1 MSTAF
6 ANCGP
11 PGQRKRKKRTGED
24 AERQGRIHTRFKNN
38 PANTVQTGATTRRQ
52 PTAPGHGDGLLRF
65 FERRSRIHSEADD
78 VKDIGLASAIEDP
91 DSEVNAGGAPQPDTQ
106 AAINRLV
113 GSLDPD
119 AGDTHIPPVGGG
131 SEGALHLPTDE
142 VGPCQE
148 RDSSLARC
156 TSVTFLGTTHL
167 AEDVDTFRTKP

>member
-1 MSTAF
+1 MAGRARAKEKEEKDRRRCRTSST
-6 ANCGP
+6 
-11 PGQRKRKKRTGED
+11 
-24 AERQGRIHTRFKNN
+24 
-38 PANTVQTGATTRRQ
+38 TTRRQ
-52 PTAPGHGDGLLRF
+52 STVPGHGDGLLRF
-65 FERRSRIHSEADD
+65 FERGPRINSQADG
-78 VKDIGLASAIEDP
+78 VKDIAMASGSTGGAPSAIEDP